1 MATTEYEEPAAPTA
15 REQVLR
21 TFGHTVAAVT
31 DTDQTLPLRTWLL
44 LIVVAV
50 CVLFAP
56 APANVIGVIATV
68 ALAMS
73 AGARLR
79 SR

>member
-1 MATTEYEEPAAPTA
+1 MATTEYDEPVAPTQ
-15 REQVLR
+15 REQVLQA
-21 TFGHTVAAVT
+21 FGHTVETVT
-31 DTDQTLPLRTWLL
+31 DTDRSLPLRTWILVV
-44 LIVVAV
+44 IVGV

-56 APANVIGVIATV
+56 VPINVIGVIATL